1 MGLEIAPIER
11 SRCVDSQAWCFFFST
26 QKNRDVGASRSRVF
40 REKLH
45 YFLPWDLFQK
55 EIPPCVFSLAAT
67 GRGSLCASEAISMNR
82 KCRISLILVFHR
94 GNFS

>member
-26 QKNRDVGASRSRVF
+26 RKKSDVGASRSRVF

-67 GRGSLCASEAISMNR
+67 GRGSLCALNIFAGDFWGCFKRFATSYY
-82 KCRISLILVFHR
+82 
-94 GNFS
+94 